1 VDTPDLVLISRRLV
15 TDGGERPGAVVV
27 AGGRIVAV
35 EDTTDPTQLP
45 DAATVTDV
53 GDLAVLPGF
62 VDAHV
67 HVNEPGRTHWEG
79 FATATRA
86 AAAAGITTIV
96 DMPLNSLPPTVDA
109 DALEQKRDAAAP
121 QTSVDVAFWGGVVP
135 GSETHL
141 ADLHDAGVMG
151 FKAFTCDSGVPE
163 YGCFVP
169 DRLRDLAAQVAAVDA
184 TLIVHAED
192 PATVDAATAAVV
204 AEDRDPRAYAT
215 WLDGRPAE
223 AELRA
228 IAALVDAARD
238 TGARVHVLHLAA
250 AGGADL
256 VAAARADGVAI
267 TVETCPH
274 YLTLAAEDAPDGAV
288 AWKCAPPV
296 RDRGNQDRLWAALAD
311 GTIDAI
317 VSDHSPAPAD
327 LKAAVTGSFVEAW
340 GGIASLQLGPSLVWT
355 EARRRGHSLA
365 DLTRWMA
372 AGPARVAGLTRKG
385 RLEVGADA
393 DLVVFDPDLAWT
405 VDASTLYHRHPM
417 SPYDGRQLTG
427 RAVTTYLHGEVVA
440 SLPPGGDVPDVGAP
454 PAGRL
459 LTRGDA

>member
-1 VDTPDLVLISRRLV
+1 VETPDLVLISRRLV
-15 TDGGERPGAVVV
+15 TDDGERPGAVVV

-35 EDTTDPTQLP
+35 EDTTDPARLP
-45 DAATVTDV
+45 DAAMVTDV
-53 GDLAVLPGF
+53 GDLPVLPGL

-96 DMPLNSLPPTVDA
+96 DMPLNSLPPTVDP
-109 DALEQKRDAAAP
+109 DALAQKRNAAAP
-121 QTSVDVAFWGGVVP
+121 QASVDVAFWGGVVP
-135 GSETHL
+135 GSEDHL
-141 ADLHDAGVMG
+141 AELYAAGVQG

-169 DRLRDLAAQVAAVDA
+169 DRLHDLAARLAAVDA
-184 TLIVHAED
+184 PLIVHAED
-192 PATVDAATAAVV
+192 PVTVDAATAAV
-204 AEDRDPRAYAT
+204 ATEGRDPRAYTT

-228 IAALVDAARD
+228 ITALIDAARD

-256 VAAARADGVAI
+256 VAAARVDGVAI

-288 AWKCAPPV
+288 AWKCAPPI
-296 RDRGNQDRLWAALAD
+296 RDRANQDRLWAALAA

-327 LKAAVTGSFVEAW
+327 LKAATTGSFVEAW

-355 EARRRGHSLA
+355 EARRRGHTLA

-372 AGPARVAGLTRKG
+372 AGPARVAGLARKG

-393 DLVVFDPDLAWT
+393 DLVVFDPDLEWT
-405 VDASTLYHRHPM
+405 VEASTLYHRHPM
-417 SPYDGRQLTG
+417 TPYDGRELTG

-440 SLPPGGDVPDVGAP
+440 SLPPGRDVTDVVTP
-454 PAGRL
+454 PTGRL
-459 LTRGDA
+459 LARGDA